1 MHLHDDPFS
10 RGSPLLQ
17 LAPKALGDVIQNV
30 GTPDFVRFLSDF
42 LNESIAADGVHLE
55 RSRPHAKS
63 ATGFVTEWMGSGGEQ
78 YAYICQVM
86 DLYHRK
92 YSDQDPLLA
101 SIRGVLGTQLIQRD
115 VGTIPDSEFKRMIF
129 DIGRVSQECFLS
141 RGTRTVQYWLSLT
154 RLEGRQ
160 PFTLTEM
167 LSLRRMGDFLFPLF
181 ELHANTAA
189 HRSLTAVR
197 VNLTSLAKF
206 DKRVAAREIRLSRR
220 EYEMCKSLLSGMT
233 IPESAGSLDVKPA
246 TAESYVKRAYAKLG
260 IRTKWELLQWA
271 HADD

>member
-1 MHLHDDPFS
+1 
-10 RGSPLLQ
+10 
-17 LAPKALGDVIQNV
+17 
-30 GTPDFVRFLSDF
+30 LSDF
-42 LNESIAADGVHLE
+42 LNESIVSDGVHLE
-55 RSRPHAKS
+55 RSRSHSKS

-78 YAYICQVM
+78 YPLICQVV

-92 YSDQDPLLA
+92 YSDQDPLFA
-101 SIRGVLGTQLIQRD
+101 SIRGVVGTQLIQRD
-115 VGTIPDSEFKRMIF
+115 LDAIPDPEFKKMIF
-129 DIGRVSQECFLS
+129 SHVSEECVLS
-141 RGTRTVQYWLSLT
+141 RGTRTVQYSLSLT
-154 RLEGRQ
+154 RLDGRP

-189 HRSLTAVR
+189 HRRLTTVP
-197 VNLTSLAKF
+197 VNVTSLAKF
-206 DKRVAAREIRLSRR
+206 DERVAAREIRLSRR

-233 IPESAGSLDVKPA
+233 IPESAGSLDLKPA